1 MKLVFSWIL
10 LQLTFISYGQV
21 SRTIDIDS
29 LFEAKNREAV
39 GKPFPKFVAKT
50 DKGEFS
56 SDSLVGKVVL
66 INFWFESCHPCLAE
80 FPALNE
86 LAQKLKGNK
95 DFEFISFTWDNPET
109 IRRVKDKYKLQF
121 KVLSVD
127 AKECRRLNG
136 NNGYP
141 TTIIVD
147 RKGVIRYLTF
157 GGSTDPDQAKDF
169 VMNTLL
175 PKIQKEL

>member
-1 MKLVFSWIL
+1 MRLVFSFIL
-10 LQLTFISYGQV
+10 FQLVFTSYGQI
-21 SRTIDIDS
+21 SRTIDLDS

-50 DKGEFS
+50 DKGEFN

-66 INFWFESCHPCLAE
+66 INFWFEGCHPCIAE

-86 LAQKLKGNK
+86 LADKLKGNK
-95 DFEFISFTWDNPET
+95 DFQFISFTWDNPET
-109 IRRVKDKYKLQF
+109 IKRVKDKYNLQF

-127 AKECRRLNG
+127 PNECRRLNG

-141 TTIIVD
+141 TTIILD
-147 RKGVIRYLTF
+147 RKGIIRYLTL
-157 GGSTDPDQAKDF
+157 GGSTDSERAIDF

-175 PKIQKEL
+175 PKLQKEL